1 MMKENKMVIA
11 VTLTAPLLGGLPFSD
26 IAQDHLRVKT
36 EKENKKDLS
45 NLEPRVAEELAV
57 AAAQAEQRR
66 LQLLAAGLDAEE
78 ARGTT
83 GFARD
88 DMGLFVWDYWFRG
101 FIKEALETVIE
112 CGCAPAGFNPWNRKK
127 KVDQLIF
134 VEPRRIYL
142 RKPSAERTAS
152 SSTVWTESPGF
163 NTRPIRTEDQRTGA
177 QRTAIARSEEVP
189 EGTWFV
195 AELVYLGPEEVKVS
209 KSGKSQPIVTKELI
223 ADILTYGRR
232 KGLGQWRSGGW
243 GTFDWQELPDN
254 KLVIKASR
262 GVASVPKQGIHI
274 ECTPGCPQPA
284 VAV

>member
-1 MMKENKMVIA
+1 MIRENKMVVC
-11 VTLTAPLLGGLPFSD
+11 VTLTAPLLGGLPFDD
-26 IAQDHLRVKT
+26 IAQTHVNTKT
-36 EKENKKDLS
+36 EKANQKNLDK
-45 NLEPRVAEELAV
+45 LEPRLAEELAV

-66 LQLLAAGLDAEE
+66 LQLLAAGADAEE

-112 CGCAPAGFNPWNRKK
+112 CGLAPDGFNNHNRKK

-134 VEPRRIYL
+134 VRPRRIYL
-142 RKPSAERTAS
+142 RKPSSERTTS
-152 SSTVWTESPGF
+152 SSTIWNEAQGF

-177 QRTAIARSEEVP
+177 QRTAIARSEELP

-195 AELVYLGPEEVKVS
+195 AEVVYLGPEEARTS
-209 KSGKSQPIVTKELI
+209 KSGKKHPIVTKELL
-223 ADILTYGRR
+223 ADILSYGSY

-243 GTFDWQELPDN
+243 GTFNWQEMPDS
-254 KLVIKASR
+254 KLVIPASR
-262 GVASVPKQGIHI
+262 GTMTAPIADLGEQKFPAS
-274 ECTPGCPQPA
+274 A
-284 VAV
+284 VAATA

>member
-1 MMKENKMVIA
+1 MVVC
-11 VTLTAPLLGGLPFSD
+11 VTLTAPLLGGLPFDD
-26 IAQDHLRVKT
+26 IAQTHVNTKT
-36 EKENKKDLS
+36 EKENKKNLDK
-45 NLEPRVAEELAV
+45 LEPKLAEELAV

-66 LQLLAAGLDAEE
+66 LQLLAAGADAEE

-112 CGCAPAGFNPWNRKK
+112 CGCAPDGFNPWNRKK

-142 RKPSAERTAS
+142 RKPSSERTAS
-152 SSTVWTESPGF
+152 SSTIWREAPGF

-195 AELVYLGPEEVKVS
+195 AELVYLGPEEAKTS
-209 KSGKSQPIVTKELI
+209 AKGKKQPIFTKELL

-243 GTFDWQELPDN
+243 GTFNWQEMPDN
-254 KLVIKASR
+254 KLVIPASR
-262 GVASVPKQGIHI
+262 STMAVPNDGIRI
-274 ECTPGCPQPA
+274 ECQHPGPA
-284 VAV
+284 VAA